1 MGRLASCPSD
11 DPLVETEIA
20 TILAALEAERAIG
33 ATSYIDCFRPGPGK
47 NPLRTLTGIFL
58 QAWQQLT
65 GINFIFVRYKLQNM
79 S

>member
-1 MGRLASCPSD
+1 MGRLASCHAD

-20 TILAALEAERAIG
+20 TILTALEAERAIG
-33 ATSYIDCFRPGPGK
+33 ATSYIDCFRMGPGK
-47 NPLRTLTGIFL
+47 NALRTLTGIFL

-65 GINFIFVRYKLQNM
+65 GINFIFV